1 MDQISKS
8 LWAQYILEV
17 RQGSVQFIEYEWG
30 FISYE
35 FPIWAPDAILALDL
49 FVVPEKRREGYGAQ
63 LMEEVMRIGRLSGK
77 KWFLGHVEIGTGVT
91 TESMRAHIGAGMV
104 PIGANNDK
112 ILMRRPLY
120 GE

>member
-1 MDQISKS
+1 MDPSPS
-8 LWAQYILEV
+8 LWAQYITEV
-17 RQGSVQFIEYEWG
+17 RQGNVKFIEYEWG

-35 FPIWAPDAILALDL
+35 FPVWAQDAILALDL
-49 FVVPEKRREGYGAQ
+49 YVIPEGRRAGRGSQ
-63 LMEEVMRIGRLSGK
+63 LMEEVMGIGRLAGK

-91 TESMRAHIGAGMV
+91 NESMRAHIGAGMI

-112 ILMRRPLY
+112 ILMRRPLN